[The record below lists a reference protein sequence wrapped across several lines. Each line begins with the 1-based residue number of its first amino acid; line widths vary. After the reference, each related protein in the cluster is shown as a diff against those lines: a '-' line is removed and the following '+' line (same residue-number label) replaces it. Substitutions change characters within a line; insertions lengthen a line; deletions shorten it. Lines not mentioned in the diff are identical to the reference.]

1 MRKKFRQRNRYSR
14 YIKNHIKII
23 NNHFCIDLISVS
35 KYISIKLNK
44 KIIINRNPDN
54 IQNDYII
61 ING

>member
-23 NNHFCIDLISVS
+23 NNHFCIDLISAS